1 MAPPDAQPRCAVCA
15 AFDKIDREFAK
26 SPELPD
32 QSVLRAIEL
41 RRLDHELTCK
51 VVAARVSA

>member
-1 MAPPDAQPRCAVCA
+1 MCA